1 VGSSLQLRY
10 RSMHHGSVRI
20 KVASSVILVL
30 IVLGATSCIAASRC
44 QAGEKELREKLVDAF
59 DAVSRA
65 ESAGGDVSELVEE
78 LREALELLGTGD
90 EMDLEMAES
99 VLEGVLARAPAVAEL
114 GVASIHAQYV
124 WLGVVLGL
132 VAVSAVGVW
141 RLGPRIVWSLW
152 LRSKRS
158 WRVRS

>member
-1 VGSSLQLRY
+1 MQYGSL
-10 RSMHHGSVRI
+10 RI
-20 KVASSVILVL
+20 KVTSSVFLVL
-30 IVLGATSCIAASRC
+30 IVFGAISCITVSRC
-44 QAGEKELREKLVDAF
+44 QTVEKELREKLLDAF

-65 ESAGGDVSELVEE
+65 ESAGGDVSGLVEE

-90 EMDLEMAES
+90 EKDLEMAEK
-99 VLEGVLARAPAVAEL
+99 VLERVLAQAPAATEL
-114 GVASIHAQYV
+114 GAASLRMEYV
-124 WLGVVLGL
+124 WVGVVLGL

-152 LRSKRS
+152 LRSKRN